1 MKNKNWII
9 VFTLCSS
16 LLFFGIALIN
26 IVIDP
31 FNIYSNDGMYVNN
44 QRFANAGAVRTADYN
59 SVILGGSLTENLPIT
74 QLNKMFDANFIK
86 LAVSGSTA
94 YESRLFAQKAFKTH
108 EVQTVVSPI
117 DFFAFRGSTT
127 RLHKTYEFPEYL
139 LDNNPFNDLSLYV
152 NFDTFKYSL
161 KLIINAVLNKSI
173 GKFTT
178 DHEDLFNWYRTD
190 KDKFSYDHFSKAWE
204 NRGELSEED
213 GRSYNVNLLETSFR
227 ANFLVL
233 IKNNPNTQFH
243 IYFPPY
249 SSLMY
254 CLFIDDKPHFIKE
267 IVAFKKMVMES
278 TLPYK
283 NVHLYDFQTATH
295 ITTKSE
301 NYKDLSHYSPAIDQV
316 ILKEIARPEHYK
328 VTKKNTLK
336 KLATFEAHLNRFNR
350 SQMISK

>member
-26 IVIDP
+26 IAIDP
-31 FNIYSNDGMYVNN
+31 FNIYSNDGIYVNN

-74 QLNKMFDANFIK
+74 QLNKMFDTNFIK

-108 EVQTVVSPI
+108 EVQIVVSPI
-117 DFFAFRGSTT
+117 DFFAFRGSPN

-139 LDNNPFNDLSLYV
+139 LDNNLFNDLSLFV

-161 KLIINAVLNKSI
+161 KLIINNVLNKSI
-173 GKFTT
+173 GNFTN

-190 KDKFSYDHFSKAWE
+190 KDKFNYDHFSKAWE
-204 NRGELSEED
+204 NRGTLSEEES
-213 GRSYNVNLLETSFR
+213 RSYQVNLLETNFR
-227 ANFLVL
+227 ANFLDL
-233 IKNNPNTQFH
+233 IKNNPNTQFY

-267 IVAFKKMVMES
+267 IVAFKKMVMEY
-278 TLPYK
+278 TIPYK
-283 NVHLYDFQTATH
+283 NVHLFDFQTATH
-295 ITTKSE
+295 ITTRSE
-301 NYKDLSHYSPAIDQV
+301 NYKDLSHYAPTVDQL
-316 ILKEIARPEHYK
+316 ILKEMSHSKHYI
-328 VTKKNTLK
+328 VTEKNYLK
-336 KLATFEAHLNRFNR
+336 KLSLFEMHLNNFNR
-350 SQMISK
+350 SQMIIK